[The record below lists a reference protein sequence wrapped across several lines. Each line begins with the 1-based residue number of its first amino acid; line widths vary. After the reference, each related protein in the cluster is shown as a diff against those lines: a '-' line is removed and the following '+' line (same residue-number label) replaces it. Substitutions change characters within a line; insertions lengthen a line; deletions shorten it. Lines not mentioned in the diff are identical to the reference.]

1 MRFMRLSGKPYA
13 PDSFLDFLHDRVQE
27 AAYSLIPRQLQAK
40 VHLRIGRML
49 IERMSQKQ
57 INESIFDVVNQ
68 LNRAADLIE
77 APEERL
83 SLVRLNVIA
92 GMKARAAIAYAS
104 ARNYFVLAEALLSPN
119 AWGQR

>member
-1 MRFMRLSGKPYA
+1 
-13 PDSFLDFLHDRVQE
+13 
-27 AAYSLIPRQLQAK
+27 
-40 VHLRIGRML
+40 ML

-104 ARNYFVLAEALLSPN
+104 ARNYFVLAEALLSPD
-119 AWGQR
+119 AWGQRYQETFDLYLAFSECEYLVGNCSRLIICLI